1 MSTIWVLFK
10 NNLKASIQKKK
21 GAFILMIVFP
31 VIILMVASKVLNFSQ
46 GFINIGIVDE
56 DNSKAAS
63 SLINNMKNT
72 DGITLKNLKRED
84 IDSNFSEKSIVAAII
99 IPKDFSNNLLDLKD
113 NGVIVKHI
121 EGENTVNL
129 IKGVLGTELK
139 NVEDLAKVSNK
150 NEVML
155 NDLLDKYS
163 SGTVKIEKSPL
174 SDLSTGYGVTQIFIG
189 FLMMFMFMKATQG
202 AFLVSRDKSTRMYTR
217 IFVGPVKTYQYYLA
231 NILSNI
237 VTLLIQI
244 SVALLALKYITKTPM
259 GMKYTDLFIILFMIA
274 IVAISVGTFCI
285 SITKNADEANM
296 ISNFIMMALLMLGG
310 CFVPVRFFPSLIN
323 KISYFTPTR
332 WAVDALQD
340 LQQGLSISYVSKN
353 LGIMMLFA
361 IAFFVVA
368 AYKTSRTEKV

>member
-31 VIILMVASKVLNFSQ
+31 VIILMIASKVLNFSQ

-56 DNSKAAS
+56 DNSKAS
-63 SLINNMKNT
+63 SALIKNIKNT

-84 IDSNFSEKSIVAAII
+84 IDSNFSEKSIVAAIV
-99 IPKDFSNNLLDLKD
+99 IPKDFSKDLLDLRD
-113 NGVIVKHI
+113 NGVIVKYV

-139 NVEDLAKVSNK
+139 NVEDLAKISDK
-150 NEVML
+150 NQAML

-174 SDLSTGYGVTQIFIG
+174 SDLSTGYGVTQMFIG

-202 AFLVSRDKSTRMYTR
+202 AFLVTRDKNTNMYTR

-244 SVALLALKYITKTPM
+244 SAALLALKYITKTPM

-274 IVAISVGTFCI
+274 IVAISIGTFCI

-296 ISNFIMMALLMLGG
+296 ISTFIMMALLMLGG

-332 WAVDALQD
+332 WAVDAMQD
-340 LQQGLSISYVSKN
+340 LQQGLSLGYVAKN
-353 LGIMMLFA
+353 LGIMTLFA
-361 IAFFVVA
+361 IAFFVIA
-368 AYKTSRTEKV
+368 AYKTSRTEKI

>member
-31 VIILMVASKVLNFSQ
+31 VIILMIASKVLNFSQ
-46 GFINIGIVDE
+46 GFINIGIIDE
-56 DNSKAAS
+56 DNSKAS
-63 SLINNMKNT
+63 SALIKNIKNT

-84 IDSNFSEKSIVAAII
+84 IDNNFSEKSIVAAIV
-99 IPKDFSNNLLDLKD
+99 IPKNFSNNLLELRDS
-113 NGVIVKHI
+113 GVIVKHV
-121 EGENTVNL
+121 EGESTVNL

-139 NVEDLAKVSNK
+139 NVEDLAKISNK
-150 NEVML
+150 NEQL
-155 NDLLDKYS
+155 YNELLDKYS

-174 SDLSTGYGVTQIFIG
+174 SDLSKGYGVTQIFIG

-202 AFLVSRDKSTRMYTR
+202 AFLVTKDKSSKMYTR

-244 SVALLALKYITKTPM
+244 SAALLALKYITKTPM
-259 GMKYTDLFIILFMIA
+259 GMKYSDLFIILFMIA
-274 IVAISVGTFCI
+274 IVAISIGTFCI
-285 SITKNADEANM
+285 AVTNKEEEANM
-296 ISNFIMMALLMLGG
+296 ISTFIMMALLMVGG
-310 CFVPVRFFPSLIN
+310 CFVPVRFFPSFIN

-332 WAVDALQD
+332 WAVDAMQD
-340 LQQGLSISYVSKN
+340 LQQGMSLSYVTKN
-353 LGIMMLFA
+353 LAIMMLFA
-361 IAFFVVA
+361 IAFFVIA
-368 AYKTSRTEKV
+368 AYKTSRTEKI